1 MPTQKPQNSKSK
13 TRQNSYLIV
22 PHLHH
27 HVRSCLIFLGMM
39 LSLGFAQMPKVFIV
53 VPAARSLT
61 LQELLISL
69 AHYSVIRRSIST
81 YSMSILKDRH
91 KSH

>member
-13 TRQNSYLIV
+13 TRQNSYFIV

-27 HVRSCLIFLGMM
+27 HVRSLFLFLGVMF
-39 LSLGFAQMPKVFIV
+39 GPEFAQVPKVFMV

-61 LQELLISL
+61 LQEMLISPI
-69 AHYSVIRRSIST
+69 HPSVIRRSIS
-81 YSMSILKDRH
+81 IL
-91 KSH
+91 